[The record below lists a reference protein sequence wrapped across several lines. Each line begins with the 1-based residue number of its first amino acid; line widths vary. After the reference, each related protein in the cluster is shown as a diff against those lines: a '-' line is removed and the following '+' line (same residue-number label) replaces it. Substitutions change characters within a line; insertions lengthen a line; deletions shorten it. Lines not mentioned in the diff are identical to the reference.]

1 MEITAQMVKELRDQT
16 GAGMMECK
24 QALIEAQG
32 DMERA
37 RLILRE
43 KGAAAAVKRESRQAS
58 EGVVVS
64 ATTPDRRRAALLEL
78 NAETDFVARND
89 EFQSLAKELVQQLVD
104 TGFEGT
110 LEEFLN
116 QPSQAIPDRTVRQRV
131 EDLVARIR
139 EKIVVG
145 RIATFST
152 DSTGC
157 VDTYIHL
164 GGKIGVMVEL
174 EAQTEAGAQH
184 PETQRL
190 ARELG
195 MQIAF
200 GNPSYLS
207 REQVPQQLIDEE
219 REVQRQRAINEGK
232 PAQALDR
239 IVEGRLSKFFEQV
252 CLLDQGYIRDEK
264 KSVKQVIDEFSKTV
278 GEPLTVQR
286 FVRFRVGE
294 DSGT

>member
-1 MEITAQMVKELRDQT
+1 MEITAQMVKELREQT

-64 ATTPDRRRAALLEL
+64 AVAPDHHRAALLEL
-78 NAETDFVARND
+78 NAETDFVARNE
-89 EFQSLAKELVQQLVD
+89 EFQSLANELVQQLVD

-110 LEEFLN
+110 LEEFLQ
-116 QPSQAIPDRTVRQRV
+116 QPSQVAPDRTVRQRV

-145 RIATFST
+145 RIAVFST
-152 DSTGC
+152 GNTGC

-174 EAQTEAGAQH
+174 KAASEAGAQH
-184 PETQRL
+184 AETLRL

-200 GNPSYLS
+200 GNPGYLT
-207 REQVPQQLIDEE
+207 RDQVPQQLIEEE
-219 REVQRQRAINEGK
+219 REVQRQRALNEGK
-232 PAQALDR
+232 PPQAIDK
-239 IVEGRLSKFFEQV
+239 IVEGRLSKFFEQI

-264 KSVKQVIDEFSKTV
+264 KSVKQVIEEFSQAV
-278 GEPLTVQR
+278 GEPLIVQR
-286 FVRFRVGE
+286 FTRFRVGE
-294 DSGT
+294 GGGA

>member
-24 QALIEAQG
+24 QALIDAQG

-43 KGAAAAVKRESRQAS
+43 KGAAAAVKRESRHAS

-64 ATTPDRRRAALLEL
+64 AVASDRRRGALLEL

-89 EFQSLAKELVQQLVD
+89 EFQALAVELVGQLVD
-104 TGFEGT
+104 TGFNGT
-110 LEEFLN
+110 LEEFLE
-116 QPSQAIPDRTVRQRV
+116 QPSSVEPDRTVRQRV
-131 EDLVARIR
+131 EGLVARIR

-145 RIATFST
+145 RIAVFNT
-152 DSTGC
+152 DNTSC
-157 VDTYIHL
+157 VDTYVHL
-164 GGKIGVMVEL
+164 GGKIGVMVEVK
-174 EAQTEAGAQH
+174 AATEAGAQH
-184 PETQRL
+184 PETARL
-190 ARELG
+190 AREVG

-200 GNPSYLS
+200 GSPSYLT
-207 REQVPQQLIDEE
+207 RDEVPQQLIDEE

-239 IVEGRLSKFFEQV
+239 IVEGRLSKFFEQI
-252 CLLDQGYIRDEK
+252 CLLEQGYIRDEK
-264 KSVKQVIDEFSKTV
+264 KAVKQVVEEFSKAV
-278 GEPLTVQR
+278 GEPLAVKR

-294 DSGT
+294 GSGS

>member
-1 MEITAQMVKELRDQT
+1 MEITAQMVKELREQT

-58 EGVVVS
+58 EGVVVAAAS
-64 ATTPDRRRAALLEL
+64 PDRRRGALLEL

-104 TGFEGT
+104 TGFEGS
-110 LEEFLN
+110 LEEFLQ
-116 QPSQAIPDRTVRQRV
+116 QPSQVAPDRTVRQRV

-139 EKIVVG
+139 EKIVIG

-174 EAQTEAGAQH
+174 KAVTEAGAQH
-184 PETQRL
+184 AETLHL
-190 ARELG
+190 AREIG

-200 GNPSYLS
+200 GNPGYLT
-207 REQVPQQLIDEE
+207 REEVPQKLIEEE
-219 REVQRQRAINEGK
+219 REVQRQRALNEGK
-232 PAQALDR
+232 PAQAIDK
-239 IVEGRLSKFFEQV
+239 IVEGRLSKFFEQI

-264 KSVKQVIDEFSKTV
+264 KSVKQVIEEFSKTV
-278 GEPLTVQR
+278 GEPLTVKR
-286 FVRFRVGE
+286 WVRFRVGE
-294 DSGT
+294 SSGS

>member
-1 MEITAQMVKELRDQT
+1 VEITAQMVKELREQT

-64 ATTPDRRRAALLEL
+64 AVAPDHRRAALLEL
-78 NAETDFVARND
+78 SSETDFVARNE
-89 EFQSLAKELVQQLVD
+89 EFQSLARELVQQLVD

-110 LEEFLN
+110 LEEFLQ
-116 QPSQAIPDRTVRQRV
+116 QPSQVASDRTVRQRV

-145 RIATFST
+145 RIATFSA
-152 DSTGC
+152 DPTGC
-157 VDTYIHL
+157 VETYIHL
-164 GGKIGVMVEL
+164 GGKIGVMVEVG
-174 EAQTEAGAQH
+174 AASEAGAQH
-184 PETQRL
+184 PETLRL

-219 REVQRQRAINEGK
+219 REVQRQRALNEGK
-232 PAQALDR
+232 PPQAVDK
-239 IVEGRLSKFFEQV
+239 IVEGRLSKFFEQI

-264 KSVKQVIDEFSKTV
+264 KSVKQVVEEFSQAV
-278 GEPLTVQR
+278 GEPLTVRR
-286 FVRFRVGE
+286 FIRFRVGE
-294 DSGT
+294 TGVA

>member
-1 MEITAQMVKELRDQT
+1 MEITAQMVKELREQT

-58 EGVVVS
+58 EGVVVAAVS
-64 ATTPDRRRAALLEL
+64 PDRRRGALLEL

-104 TGFEGT
+104 TGFEGS
-110 LEEFLN
+110 LEEFLQ
-116 QPSQAIPDRTVRQRV
+116 QPSQVAPDRTVRQRV

-139 EKIVVG
+139 EKIVIG

-174 EAQTEAGAQH
+174 KAATEAGAQH
-184 PETQRL
+184 PETLHL
-190 ARELG
+190 AREIG

-200 GNPSYLS
+200 GNPGYLT
-207 REQVPQQLIDEE
+207 REEVPQQLIDEE
-219 REVQRQRAINEGK
+219 REVQKQRALNEGK
-232 PAQALDR
+232 PAQAIDK
-239 IVEGRLSKFFEQV
+239 IVEGRLSKFFEQI

-264 KSVKQVIDEFSKTV
+264 KSVKQVIDEFSKAV
-278 GEPLTVQR
+278 GESLTVKR
-286 FVRFRVGE
+286 WVRFRVGE
-294 DSGT
+294 SSGS

>member
-43 KGAAAAVKRESRQAS
+43 KGAAAAVKRESRQAA

-64 ATTPDRRRAALLEL
+64 AVSPDRRRGALLEL

-89 EFQSLAKELVQQLVD
+89 EFQALAKELVQQLLES
-104 TGFEGT
+104 GFEGS
-110 LEEFLN
+110 LEEFLQ
-116 QPSQAIPDRTVRQRV
+116 QPSQVDPERTVRQRV

-145 RIATFST
+145 RIATFQT
-152 DSTGC
+152 EANGC
-157 VDTYIHL
+157 IETYIHL

-174 EAQTEAGAQH
+174 RTASEAGAQH
-184 PETQRL
+184 AETIRL
-190 ARELG
+190 AKELG

-200 GNPSYLS
+200 GNPGYLT
-207 REQVPQQLIDEE
+207 REQVPQHLIEEE
-219 REVQRQRAINEGK
+219 REVQRQRALNEGK
-232 PAQALDR
+232 PPQAVDK
-239 IVEGRLSKFFEQV
+239 IVEGRLGKFFEQI
-252 CLLDQGYIRDEK
+252 CLLEQGYIRDEK
-264 KSVKQVIDEFSKTV
+264 RSVRQVVEEFSRVV
-278 GEPLTVQR
+278 GEPIAVQR
-286 FVRFRVGE
+286 FVRFSVGQ
-294 DSGT
+294 GGGG

>member
-64 ATTPDRRRAALLEL
+64 ATTPDHRRAALLEL

-116 QPSQAIPDRTVRQRV
+116 QPSQAIPDSTVRQRV

>member
-43 KGAAAAVKRESRQAS
+43 KGAAAAVKRESKQAS

-64 ATTPDRRRAALLEL
+64 ALAADRRRGALLEL

-89 EFQSLAKELVQQLVD
+89 EFQSLARELVQQLVE

-110 LEEFLN
+110 LEEFLQ
-116 QPSQAIPDRTVRQRV
+116 QPSHVSPDRTVRQRV

-139 EKIVVG
+139 EKIVIG

-152 DSTGC
+152 DSAGC

-174 EAQTEAGAQH
+174 KASTEKGAQH
-184 PETQRL
+184 PETLHL

-200 GNPSYLS
+200 GNPGYLT
-207 REQVPQQLIDEE
+207 RDQVPQHLIDEE
-219 REVQRQRAINEGK
+219 REVQRQRALNEGK
-232 PAQALDR
+232 PAPAIDK
-239 IVEGRLSKFFEQV
+239 IVEGRMSKFFEQV

-264 KSVKQVIDEFSKTV
+264 KSVKQVVEEFSKTV
-278 GEPLTVQR
+278 GEPLTVKR
-286 FVRFRVGE
+286 WVRFRVGE
-294 DSGT
+294 GSGS

>member
-58 EGVVVS
+58 EGVVVAAVS
-64 ATTPDRRRAALLEL
+64 PDRRRGALLEL

-104 TGFEGT
+104 TGFEGS
-110 LEEFLN
+110 LEEFLQ
-116 QPSQAIPDRTVRQRV
+116 QPSQVAPDRTVRQRV

-139 EKIVVG
+139 EKIVIG

-174 EAQTEAGAQH
+174 KAATEAGAQH
-184 PETQRL
+184 PETLHL

-200 GNPSYLS
+200 GNPGYLT
-207 REQVPQQLIDEE
+207 REEVPQQLIDEE
-219 REVQRQRAINEGK
+219 REVQRQRALNEGK
-232 PAQALDR
+232 PAQAIDK
-239 IVEGRLSKFFEQV
+239 IVEGRLSKFFEQI

-264 KSVKQVIDEFSKTV
+264 KSVKQVIEEFSKTV
-278 GEPLTVQR
+278 GEPLTVKR
-286 FVRFRVGE
+286 WVRFRVGE
-294 DSGT
+294 SSGS

>member
-1 MEITAQMVKELRDQT
+1 MEITAQMVKELREQT

-58 EGVVVS
+58 EGIVVS
-64 ATTPDRRRAALLEL
+64 AVSPDHSRAALLEL
-78 NAETDFVARND
+78 NAETDFVARNE
-89 EFQSLAKELVQQLVD
+89 EFHSLAKELVQQLLD
-104 TGFEGT
+104 SGFGGT
-110 LEEFLN
+110 LEEFLQ
-116 QPSQAIPDRTVRQRV
+116 QPSVGDPSRTVLQRV

-139 EKIVVG
+139 EKIIIG
-145 RIATFST
+145 RIAAFSA

-157 VDTYIHL
+157 TDTYIHL

-174 EAQTEAGAQH
+174 QAASGAGAQH
-184 PETQRL
+184 PETLRL

-200 GNPSYLS
+200 GNPGYLT
-207 REQVPQQLIDEE
+207 RDEVPQKLIEEE

-232 PAQALDR
+232 PPQAIDK
-239 IVEGRLSKFFEQV
+239 IVEGRLSKFFEQI
-252 CLLDQGYIRDEK
+252 CLLEQGYIRDEK
-264 KSVKQVIDEFSKTV
+264 KSVKQVIEEFSKAV
-278 GEPLTVQR
+278 GEPLAVRR

-294 DSGT
+294 FGGS

>member
-1 MEITAQMVKELRDQT
+1 VEITAQMVKELREQT

-58 EGVVVS
+58 EGVVV
-64 ATTPDRRRAALLEL
+64 AAVTADHRFGALLEL

-104 TGFEGT
+104 TRFVGS
-110 LEEFLN
+110 LEEFLQQPN
-116 QPSQAIPDRTVRQRV
+116 QTVPDRTVRQRV

-139 EKIVVG
+139 EKIVIG

-152 DSTGC
+152 DGNGC

-164 GGKIGVMVEL
+164 GGKIGVMVEVK
-174 EAQTEAGAQH
+174 AASEAGAAH
-184 PETQRL
+184 PETLHL

-200 GNPSYLS
+200 GNPGYLT
-207 REQVPQQLIDEE
+207 RNQVPQHLIDEE

-232 PAQALDR
+232 PTAALDK
-239 IVEGRLSKFFEQV
+239 IVEGRLSKFFEQI

-264 KSVKQVIDEFSKTV
+264 KSVKQVIDEFSKAV

-286 FVRFRVGE
+286 WVRFRVGE
-294 DSGT
+294 GGGA

>member
-64 ATTPDRRRAALLEL
+64 AITPDHRRAALLEL

-110 LEEFLN
+110 LEEFLD
-116 QPSQAIPDRTVRQRV
+116 QPSQTVPDRTVRQRV

-145 RIATFST
+145 RIATFSA

-157 VDTYIHL
+157 IDTYIHL
-164 GGKIGVMVEL
+164 GGKIGVIVEL
-174 EAQTEAGAQH
+174 KAQTEAGARH

-232 PAQALDR
+232 PAQALDK

-294 DSGT
+294 GSGT

>member
-1 MEITAQMVKELRDQT
+1 MEITAQMVKELREQT

-32 DMERA
+32 DIERA

-58 EGVVVS
+58 EGVVV
-64 ATTPDRRRAALLEL
+64 AAVDEHHQRGAMLEL
-78 NAETDFVARND
+78 NAETDFVARNE

-110 LEEFLN
+110 LEQFLQ
-116 QPSQAIPDRTVRQRV
+116 QPSQVVSERTVRQRV

-139 EKIVVG
+139 EKIVIG

-152 DSTGC
+152 DSSGC

-164 GGKIGVMVEL
+164 GGKIGVMVEV
-174 EAQTEAGAQH
+174 AAATEAGARH
-184 PETQRL
+184 PETLHL

-200 GNPSYLS
+200 GNPAFLT
-207 REQVPQQLIDEE
+207 RDQVPQQLIDEE

-232 PAQALDR
+232 PAAALDK
-239 IVEGRLSKFFEQV
+239 IVEGRLSKFFEQI

-264 KSVKQVIDEFSKTV
+264 KSVKQVIDEFSKAV
-278 GEPLTVQR
+278 GEPLTVKR
-286 FVRFRVGE
+286 WIRFRVGE
-294 DSGT
+294 GSSS

>member
-1 MEITAQMVKELRDQT
+1 MEITAQMVKELREQT

-64 ATTPDRRRAALLEL
+64 AVAPDHRRAALLEL
-78 NAETDFVARND
+78 SSETDFVARNE
-89 EFQSLAKELVQQLVD
+89 EFQSLARELVQQLVD

-110 LEEFLN
+110 LEEFLQ
-116 QPSQAIPDRTVRQRV
+116 QPSQVASDRTVRQRV

-145 RIATFST
+145 RIATFSA
-152 DSTGC
+152 DPTGC
-157 VDTYIHL
+157 VETYIHL
-164 GGKIGVMVEL
+164 GGKIGVMVEVG
-174 EAQTEAGAQH
+174 AASEAGAQH
-184 PETQRL
+184 PETLRL

-219 REVQRQRAINEGK
+219 REVQRQRALNEGK
-232 PAQALDR
+232 PPQAVDK
-239 IVEGRLSKFFEQV
+239 IVEGRLSKFFEQI

-264 KSVKQVIDEFSKTV
+264 KSVKQVVEEFSQAV
-278 GEPLTVQR
+278 GEPLTVRR
-286 FVRFRVGE
+286 FIRFRVGE
-294 DSGT
+294 TGVA

>member
-43 KGAAAAVKRESRQAS
+43 KGAAAAVKREAKQAS

-64 ATTPDRRRAALLEL
+64 AVSADHRRAALLEL
-78 NAETDFVARND
+78 NAETDFVARNE
-89 EFQSLAKELVQQLVD
+89 EFQTLAKELVQQLVD

-110 LEEFLN
+110 LEEFLE
-116 QPSQAIPDRTVRQRV
+116 QPSQVASDRTVRQRV

-152 DSTGC
+152 DDTGS

-164 GGKIGVMVEL
+164 GGKIGVMVEVT
-174 EAQTEAGAQH
+174 AGSPAGAQH
-184 PETQRL
+184 PETL
-190 ARELG
+190 KLVKELG

-200 GNPSYLS
+200 GNPGYL
-207 REQVPQQLIDEE
+207 RRDEVPQHLIDEE
-219 REVQRQRAINEGK
+219 KEVQRQRAINEGK
-232 PAQALDR
+232 PAQALDK

-252 CLLDQGYIRDEK
+252 CLLEQGYIRDEK
-264 KSVKQVIDEFSKTV
+264 KAVKQVIEEFSKAV
-278 GEPLTVQR
+278 GEPLSVKR

-294 DSGT
+294 GSGS